1 MKSTVSLI
9 VLSVLMAGCS
19 KYQTPVTKR
28 TQMTLLS
35 KKEELAV
42 GEKEYKQIMRK
53 CTISKD
59 EDKVCAIERVSKKL
73 VEQVPNHK
81 YKWEFSLIDNESI
94 NAICLPGGKVILNS
108 GLFKV
113 AKNDDQLAAII
124 AHEMAHALSRHG
136 NARISRARII
146 NGAEGAGAVITG
158 ILNPLLVIPFIIT
171 YEGITKEAIIN
182 PKSRV
187 EEHEADV
194 IGLNL
199 MHKAGYNMD
208 ETLKLWENMKKA
220 NPKKAK
226 RKGGSHGSY
235 DERISSIKKAIKEV
249 KNKRNIK
256 I

>member
-1 MKSTVSLI
+1 MRNTVSLI
-9 VLSVLMAGCS
+9 ILSILMAGCS
-19 KYQTPVTKR
+19 KYQTPITKR

-35 KKEELAV
+35 KKEELSV
-42 GEKEYKQIMRK
+42 GEKEYKQIMRT

-73 VEQVPNHK
+73 VKEVPNHK
-81 YKWEFSLIDNESI
+81 YKWEFSLVDNEAV
-94 NAICLPGGKVILNS
+94 NAICLPGGKVILNT

-146 NGAEGAGAVITG
+146 NGAEGAGAIITG
-158 ILNPLLVIPFIIT
+158 IINPLLIIPFIIS

-182 PKSRV
+182 PKSRL
-187 EEHEADV
+187 EEHEADI

-199 MHKAGYNMD
+199 MYKAGYNID
-208 ETLKLWENMKKA
+208 ESLKLWENMKEV
-220 NPKKAK
+220 NHKKAK
-226 RKGGSHGSY
+226 RKGGTHGSY
-235 DERISSIKKAIKEV
+235 DERISSIKKAIKE
-249 KNKRNIK
+249 IK
-256 I
+256 IKKEIKI